1 MFHRN
6 KPNDVLFLM
15 PVRLADQK
23 TPRGKVRMLYCD
35 ATGKVYSSIMNKSTY
50 ELARQSSETIERS
63 HKSYATVGLEIGPG
77 AFVPTSVEISPEELW
92 ALEHILE
99 HALNKGRLPDILK
112 KYLKP
117 IIEFDEASREA
128 VIQEYK
134 KRRRQPHPRA
144 IPRVLD
150 RLSYYPEN
158 DIKISVPIYKAEYSY
173 PLIALKHLASDDG
186 PPDKLQKLLVLDSDG
201 DLAVISVP
209 PQLIDKIEKVTKE
222 YHQKNGTNKCAIISK
237 NPDGLSIDYI
247 VISQSQSSAL
257 DALTRYF
264 EETGDRKQPVSAVVK
279 AVLARARDAFPP
291 AD

>member
-1 MFHRN
+1 MFHRS

-15 PVRLADQK
+15 PVRLADEK
-23 TPRGKVRMLYCD
+23 TPRNKVRMLYCD
-35 ATGKVYSSIMNKSTY
+35 ATGKVYSSMINKSTY
-50 ELARQSSETIERS
+50 ELARQSAETVERS

-77 AFVPTSVEISPEELW
+77 AFVPTPVEISPEELW

-112 KYLKP
+112 RYLKP
-117 IIEFDEASREA
+117 IIELDEVRREA

-134 KRRRQPHPRA
+134 KRRRQPHPKTT
-144 IPRVLD
+144 PRILD

-158 DIKISVPIYKAEYSY
+158 DIEISVPIYKAEYSY
-173 PLIALKHLASDDG
+173 PLIVLKHLISDDSAT
-186 PPDKLQKLLVLDSDG
+186 DKLQKLLVLDSDG

-209 PQLIDKIEKVTKE
+209 SQLIDKTEKVTKE
-222 YHQKNGTNKCAIISK
+222 YHKKNGANKCAIISK
-237 NPDGLSIDYI
+237 YPDGLSIDYI
-247 VISQSQSSAL
+247 AISQPQSQAL

-279 AVLARARDAFPP
+279 AVLTRAKEAFPP